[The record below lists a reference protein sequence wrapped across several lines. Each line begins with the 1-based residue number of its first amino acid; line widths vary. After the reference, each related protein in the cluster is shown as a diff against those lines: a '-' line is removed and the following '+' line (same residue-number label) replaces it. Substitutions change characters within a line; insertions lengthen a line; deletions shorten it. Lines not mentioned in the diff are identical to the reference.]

1 MRILHVGKYYPP
13 FAGGMENFLAD
24 LIPAQIS
31 QGHQVAAIVHD
42 HQAKWSRVFSKVQPE
57 TTFKYPLYRVPSYG
71 RILYA
76 PVSPHFP
83 LWLRQC
89 IRQFQPDIL
98 HLHLP
103 NTSAFSALFLT
114 EARRI
119 PWVIHWHSDVIS
131 QVDRRLSLA
140 YPLYRPLEQK
150 LLNQADAIIVTSPPY
165 LETSAALKKWHS
177 KCQVIPLGIDRRRL
191 PLPSF
196 QALNWTQQHW
206 QPHRFRLLQVGR
218 LTYYKGH
225 AILLEAV
232 RHLDNIQVLIVGQG
246 EQHEHL
252 AATINRYHLE
262 QKVKLLGHCS
272 NEQMI
277 GLFATS
283 DCFCLPSLER
293 TEAFG
298 VVLLEA
304 MRYGKAVIASDIPG
318 SGVGWVVQDQ
328 HTGILVP
335 PQNPTALAQAIQQFQ
350 QDSEKMAHFGQAG
363 QQRFEHLFDIEKVA
377 IHTTKLYNNCKYHP
391 PSI

>member
-1 MRILHVGKYYPP
+1 MRILHLGKYYPP

-42 HQAKWSRVFSKVQPE
+42 HQATWARGFSKVQSDP
-57 TTFKYPLYRVPSYG
+57 TYQYPLYRVPSYG

-76 PVSPHFP
+76 PISPHFP
-83 LWLRQC
+83 FWLKHC
-89 IRQFQPDIL
+89 IQHFQPNIL

-103 NTSAFSALFLT
+103 NTSAFSALLWA

-119 PWVIHWHSDVIS
+119 PWVIHWHSDVVS
-131 QVDRRLSLA
+131 QIDRRLSLA
-140 YPLYRPLEQK
+140 YPLYRPWEQK
-150 LLNQADAIIVTSPPY
+150 LLKQAAAIIISSPPY
-165 LETSAALKKWHS
+165 LETSTALKKWHS
-177 KCQVIPLGIDRRRL
+177 KCHIIPLGIDRRRL

-218 LTYYKGH
+218 LTYYKGQ
-225 AILLEAV
+225 AVLLEALRQV
-232 RHLDNIQVLIVGQG
+232 DNIHTLIVGQG
-246 EQHEHL
+246 EQYEHL
-252 AATINRYHLE
+252 AAMINRYHLE
-262 QKVKLLGHCS
+262 QKVELLGYCS

-318 SGVGWVVQDQ
+318 SGVGWVVQNQ

-335 PQNPTALAQAIQQFQ
+335 PQNPTALAQAIQELQR
-350 QDSEKMAHFGQAG
+350 DREKMTHFGQAG
-363 QQRFEHLFDIEKVA
+363 QQRFEQLFDIEKVA
-377 IHTTKLYNNCKYHP
+377 IRTTELYNSCHCP